1 MAKNENQTQPT
12 KVSVSA
18 YIAALPEGRRA
29 DVKAIAKMMEKAT
42 GKKAVM
48 WGPSIIGFDT
58 YHYVYRTGREGDA
71 PIIAFSPR
79 AQSLAL
85 YINSDS
91 FKNKTLMKKFG
102 KYQMSGSCL
111 HIKKL
116 SDVDLG
122 VLETLIAD
130 GVKDGRKRHQS
141 E

>member
-1 MAKNENQTQPT
+1 MAKNENQTRPT

-18 YIAALPEGRRA
+18 YITSLPEARRA
-29 DVKAIAKMMEKAT
+29 DVKTLVKMMQNAT
-42 GKKAVM
+42 DKKAVM
-48 WGPSIIGFDT
+48 WGPSIIGFDE
-58 YHYVYRTGREGDA
+58 YHYVYASGREGDA

-102 KYQMSGSCL
+102 KYRMSGSCL

-116 SDVDLG
+116 SDVDLDA
-122 VLETLIAD
+122 LETLIED
-130 GVKDGRKRHQS
+130 GVKDGRKRHHAK
-141 E
+141 